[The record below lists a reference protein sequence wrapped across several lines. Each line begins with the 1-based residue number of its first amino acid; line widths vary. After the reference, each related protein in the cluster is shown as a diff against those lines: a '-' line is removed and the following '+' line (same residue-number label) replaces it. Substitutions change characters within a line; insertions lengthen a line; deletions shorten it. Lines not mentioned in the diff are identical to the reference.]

1 MGLSSGLLELPHGMV
16 AGFQEQVSRE
26 SGSGCSQ
33 FLKAQVQ
40 KLALHHLTLSIAK
53 QSRSPDSG
61 EVT

>member
-16 AGFQEQVSRE
+16 AGFQEQVSQE

-40 KLALHHLTLSIAK
+40 KLALHHLTLSIASSHGAPI
-53 QSRSPDSG
+53 QGR
-61 EVT
+61 

>member
-16 AGFQEQVSRE
+16 AGSQE

-40 KLALHHLTLSIAK
+40 KLALHHLTLSIASSHGA
-53 QSRSPDSG
+53 QIQGR
-61 EVT
+61 